1 MLTFDLDMTPTYQME
16 YEFSMI
22 TKQDLRSYVTMG
34 ILTKAGYKRILGE
47 DYDKADSQFIN
58 QEQ

>member
-16 YEFSMI
+16 YEFGMI
-22 TKQDLRSYVTMG
+22 TKQDLRTYVAMN

-47 DYDKADSQFIN
+47 DYDKSDSQLIN
-58 QEQ
+58 